1 MSQQFNL
8 KTVFTNEQLNILYVT
23 GTNVIIG
30 KPSDGRPTNV
40 AWQVFKPLQTNLFSW
55 KEEYGIYASAAD
67 IRNGATLSQLSN
79 TPIGSEMGK
88 QYVLQDSGRIVGPIG
103 GGYPNAF
110 LLLNQFGM
118 KPYMTVG
125 LHQNATVNG
134 IERIGNTVSATPAL
148 MQSTAVMSPSTTLH
162 IWLQSQVVS
171 NSVVT
176 TITSPITELKFGGNV
191 TEISITYDSAT
202 GKFVPVKSGALKSAS
217 EPLNYI
223 EPSL

>member
-23 GTNVIIG
+23 GTNVVVG
-30 KPSDGRPTNV
+30 KPSDGRSTNV
-40 AWQVFKPLQTNLFSW
+40 AWQVFKPMQANLFSW
-55 KEEYGIYASAAD
+55 KEEYGIYASTAD
-67 IRNGATLSQLSN
+67 IRNGAVLSQLSN

-88 QYVLQDSGRIVGPIG
+88 QYILQDYGMIVGPMG

-110 LLLNQFGM
+110 VLLNQFGS
-118 KPYMTVG
+118 KPYMTAG
-125 LHQNATVNG
+125 LYQNSTING
-134 IERIGNTVSATPAL
+134 SDRIGNAVSATPVL
-148 MQSTAVMSPSTTLH
+148 MQSAAVMSPSTTLH

>member
-8 KTVFTNEQLNILYVT
+8 KTAFTNEQLQIMYAT
-23 GTNVIIG
+23 GTNVVVG
-30 KPSDGRPTNV
+30 KPSDGRSTNV
-40 AWQVFKPLQTNLFSW
+40 AWQVFKPMQANLFSW
-55 KEEYGIYASAAD
+55 KEEYGIYASTAD
-67 IRNGATLSQLSN
+67 IRNGAVLSQLSN

-88 QYVLQDSGRIVGPIG
+88 QYILQDYGMIVGPMG

-110 LLLNQFGM
+110 VLLNQFGS
-118 KPYMTVG
+118 KPYMTAG
-125 LHQNATVNG
+125 LYQNATING
-134 IERIGNTVSATPAL
+134 SDRIGNAVSATPVL
-148 MQSTAVMSPSTTLH
+148 MQSAAVMSPSTTLH

-191 TEISITYDSAT
+191 TEIAVAYDSAT

>member
-8 KTVFTNEQLNILYVT
+8 KTVFTNEQLHILYMT

-30 KPSDGRPTNV
+30 KPSDGRSTNV
-40 AWQVFKPLQTNLFSW
+40 AWQVFKPMQANILSW
-55 KEEYGIYASAAD
+55 KEEYGTYISTAD
-67 IRNGATLSQLSN
+67 LRNGAVLPQLSN
-79 TPIGSEMGK
+79 TPIGSEIGK
-88 QYVLQDSGRIVGPIG
+88 QYILQPSGVIAGPMS

-110 LLLNQFGM
+110 VLLNQFGS
-118 KPYMTVG
+118 KPYMTAG
-125 LHQNATVNG
+125 LYQNAIING
-134 IERIGNTVSATPAL
+134 TEIIGNAVSATPVL
-148 MQSTAVMSPSTTLH
+148 MQSAAVMSPSTTLH
-162 IWLQSQVVS
+162 IWLQSQVIS

-223 EPSL
+223 EPNL

>member
-8 KTVFTNEQLNILYVT
+8 KTAFTNEQLQIMYAT
-23 GTNVIIG
+23 GTNVVVG
-30 KPSDGRPTNV
+30 KPSDGRSTNV
-40 AWQVFKPLQTNLFSW
+40 AWQVFKPMQANLLSW
-55 KEEYGIYASAAD
+55 KEEYGIYASTAD
-67 IRNGATLSQLSN
+67 IRNGVVLSQLSN
-79 TPIGSEMGK
+79 TPIGSEIGK
-88 QYVLQDSGRIVGPIG
+88 QYILQDYGMIVGPMG

-110 LLLNQFGM
+110 VLLNQFGS
-118 KPYMTVG
+118 KPYMTAG
-125 LHQNATVNG
+125 LYQNATVNG
-134 IERIGNTVSATPAL
+134 SDRIGNAVSATTVL
-148 MQSTAVMSPSTTLH
+148 MQSAAVMSPSTTLH

-191 TEISITYDSAT
+191 NEISVAYDSAT

-223 EPSL
+223 EPNL